1 MFEYGIIMAAGE
13 GTRMHPYTL
22 DVPKPLMPGEG
33 RCLLQHQI
41 EFLRP
46 FVKRIV
52 VTVGYKGSMVEKV
65 ALKLGADEVLDIGNK
80 GNAYWLND
88 ERIRSISSPTIVI
101 TCDNLMT
108 INLAELE
115 FEVQSH
121 SKVGTIVAIK
131 NSDATDGNFIL
142 SHKGKVLSMKSQENV
157 GSLLA
162 TGLQV
167 IVPAGIPSQQHEID
181 DFGQVWDL
189 LIETNNLVLSKN
201 SPSSWYAVDT
211 YGELQLALSQ
221 NII

>member
-1 MFEYGIIMAAGE
+1 MAAGE

>member
-1 MFEYGIIMAAGE
+1 
-13 GTRMHPYTL
+13 
-22 DVPKPLMPGEG
+22 
-33 RCLLQHQI
+33 
-41 EFLRP
+41 
-46 FVKRIV
+46 
-52 VTVGYKGSMVEKV
+52 MVEKV